1 MDIYKQLCDIV
12 TEDNV
17 LTDELMSRHTTFR
30 VGGPADYYVM
40 PESIN
45 QITELVRICESG
57 NIAYHIHG
65 NGSNVIFS
73 DSGYHG
79 VVISIGQSMSGLG
92 LKEDG
97 VVIHADAGVTL
108 AKLAAFAAEN
118 SLAGLEFASGIP
130 GTLGG
135 AVTMNAG
142 AYGGE
147 MKDVLVSVTVCDRN
161 GTVKTLSNEELGL
174 GYRTSIIQKSAYIVL
189 AADIKLNHGDKE
201 AIKAAMKELNGKRRE
216 KQPLEYGSA
225 GSTFKRP
232 EGHYAGQLIEESG
245 LKGYRSGDAMVSQ
258 KHAGFVV
265 NVGNAT
271 AADVISVIRHVQE
284 EVRLRYNVELETE
297 VKMIGFN

>member
-1 MDIYKQLCDIV
+1 MDIYTQLCDIV

-284 EVRLRYNVELETE
+284 EVRSRYNVELETE

>member
-1 MDIYKQLCDIV
+1 
-12 TEDNV
+12 
-17 LTDELMSRHTTFR
+17 
-30 VGGPADYYVM
+30 M

-284 EVRLRYNVELETE
+284 EVRSRYNVELETE

>member
-40 PESIN
+40 PASIN

-108 AKLAAFAAEN
+108 ARLAAFAAEN

-161 GTVKTLSNEELGL
+161 GTVKTLSNEELEL
-174 GYRTSIIQKSAYIVL
+174 GYRTSVIQKSAYIVL

-284 EVRLRYNVELETE
+284 EVRARYNVELETE

>member
-232 EGHYAGQLIEESG
+232 EGYYAGQLIEESG

-284 EVRLRYNVELETE
+284 EVRSRYNVELETE

>member
-45 QITELVRICESG
+45 QITELVRICVSG

-79 VVISIGQSMSGLG
+79 VVISIGQSMSGLV

-271 AADVISVIRHVQE
+271 AADVVSVIKHVQE
-284 EVRLRYNVELETE
+284 EVRSRYNVELETE